1 MDALPLPSSLSL
13 DPYRRLAADRRE
25 ALAALYGFD
34 SWDRF
39 AHHVEELADPTSQTA
54 RFEAAADAVVNG
66 DMAALAALLRD
77 DPSLARATSN
87 RRSRATLLHYVA
99 ANGVE
104 DFRQRTPGNIVEIAR
119 LLLDAGADVHAPN
132 GDSGGGGTA
141 LGLVATS
148 IHPQEAGVQLALMD
162 LLASAGADLE
172 GQPGGWRPIDAAVA
186 NGCPDA
192 ATWLADRGVRV
203 TLIAAAALGR
213 ADDVER
219 ELPAAPA
226 SEIQEAFALACGYGR
241 TAVAE
246 LLLDRGVDLA
256 PATRAKALRMAT
268 EWDHPDTVQMLVG
281 RGATPINR

>member
-1 MDALPLPSSLSL
+1 MDALPLPSSRSL
-13 DPYRRLAADRRE
+13 DPYRHLAAEARQ
-25 ALAALYGFD
+25 ALAAQYGFD

-54 RFEAAADAVVNG
+54 RFEAAADAVVDG
-66 DMAALAALLRD
+66 DQAALTALLRD

-104 DFRQRTPGNIVEIAR
+104 DFRQRTPANIVEIAQ
-119 LLLDAGADVHAPN
+119 LLLDAGAEVHAPN
-132 GDSGGGGTA
+132 GDYGGGGTA

-148 IHPQEAGVQLALMD
+148 IHPEQAGVQIALMD

-172 GQPGGWRPIDAAVA
+172 SQPGGWRPIDAAVA
-186 NGCPDA
+186 NGCPEA
-192 ATWLADRGVRV
+192 AAWLADRGVRV

-213 ADDVER
+213 ADDVAR
-219 ELPAAPA
+219 ELPAATPA
-226 SEIQEAFALACGYGR
+226 EIEEAFVLACGYGR

-246 LLLDRGVDLA
+246 LFFDRGLDLA
-256 PATRAKALRMAT
+256 AGTLSRALRMASD
-268 EWDHPDTVQMLVG
+268 WNHPDTVQMLIA

>member
-1 MDALPLPSSLSL
+1 MDAVPLPSPSIF
-13 DPYRRLAADRRE
+13 DRYRRLAAESRE
-25 ALAALYGFD
+25 ALAALHGFD

-39 AHHVEELADPTSQTA
+39 ARHVAELADPTSQTA

-66 DMAALAALLRD
+66 DEAALTALLRD

-104 DFRQRTPGNIVEIAR
+104 DFRQRTPANIVEIAR
-119 LLLDAGADVHAPN
+119 LLLDAGAEVHAPN
-132 GDSGGGGTA
+132 GDYGGGGTA

-148 IHPQEAGVQLALMD
+148 IHPEEAGVQIALMD

-186 NGCPDA
+186 NGCPEA
-192 ATWLADRGVRV
+192 AAWLADRGVRV
-203 TLIAAAALGR
+203 TIIAAAALGR
-213 ADDVER
+213 ADDVVR
-219 ELPAAPA
+219 ELPAAPPA
-226 SEIQEAFALACGYGR
+226 EIDQAFVLACGYGR

-246 LLLDRGVDLA
+246 LFLDRLELA
-256 PATRAKALRMAT
+256 ADTLAKALRMAND
-268 EWDHPDTVQMLVG
+268 WNHPDTAEMLIA
-281 RGATPINR
+281 RGGAPINR